1 MAENMTVELRLH
13 VKGVGKS
20 IIGLKI
26 MAFIAWAFKIN
37 LEVEP
42 KLEAVK
48 DDN

>member
-1 MAENMTVELRLH
+1 MAEAITVELKLH

-20 IIGLKI
+20 IVGLKL
-26 MAFIAWAFKIN
+26 MAVIAWAFKIK

-48 DDN
+48 